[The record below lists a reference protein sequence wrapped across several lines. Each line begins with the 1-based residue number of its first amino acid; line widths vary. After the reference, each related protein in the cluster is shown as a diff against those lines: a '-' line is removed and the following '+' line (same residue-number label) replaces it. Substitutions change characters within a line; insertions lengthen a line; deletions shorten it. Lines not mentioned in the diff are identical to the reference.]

1 MFGRIRRVALA
12 CKPGKDR
19 CHIGGDPG
27 VDSEEI
33 GNVRP
38 AQAFGVPSRQ
48 EEIGD
53 PARLVGVALSQR
65 QESPQS
71 CPGQLVHVHSSD
83 GFDQTISTSVRLH
96 GLLALDLRTSQE
108 RQQPMQRVRDR
119 RGDPPRGAPTDA
131 GTSVR
136 LAPGRWD
143 RAHASPDDP
152 AMFGCTDCSGTSSSE
167 SCGLLSASSRRSPA
181 SLTFLRKMLP
191 RRNPLGPS

>member
-65 QESPQS
+65 QESLQS
-71 CPGQLVHVHSSD
+71 CPGQLVHVYSSD

-108 RQQPMQRVRDR
+108 RHSQCGAFAIDVEIR
-119 RGDPPRGAPTDA
+119 RAVPRRTPAPA
-131 GTSVR
+131 SGWR
-136 LAPGRWD
+136 LAGGTGHTRHRMIRPCSVAPIAAEPLLLKAAVCFR
-143 RAHASPDDP
+143 RQADDH
-152 AMFGCTDCSGTSSSE
+152 
-167 SCGLLSASSRRSPA
+167 RHRSH
-181 SLTFLRKMLP
+181 F
-191 RRNPLGPS
+191 